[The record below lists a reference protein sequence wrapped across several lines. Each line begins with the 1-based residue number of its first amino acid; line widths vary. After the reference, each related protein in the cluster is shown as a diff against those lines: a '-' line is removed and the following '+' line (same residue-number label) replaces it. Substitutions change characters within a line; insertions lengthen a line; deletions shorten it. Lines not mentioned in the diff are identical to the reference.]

1 MWFEIIL
8 LTLAIVLVV
17 ILLLQARGMN
27 PSVFGQAEST
37 FRVRRGVEKILFRS
51 TIGLSLVFVAVAI
64 LNVRY
69 DW

>member
-8 LTLAIVLVV
+8 LTLATVLVV

>member
-51 TIGLSLVFVAVAI
+51 TIGLSLVFVVVAI
-64 LNVRY
+64 LNVRF

>member
-8 LTLAIVLVV
+8 LTLAVVLVV

-37 FRVRRGVEKILFRS
+37 FRVRRGIEKILFRS

>member
-1 MWFEIIL
+1 MWFETIL
-8 LTLAIVLVV
+8 LILAITLIV

-37 FRVRRGVEKILFRS
+37 FRVRRGIEKILFRS
-51 TIGLSLVFVAVAI
+51 TIGLTLVFVAVAI